1 MYGILNTL
9 YVIGI
14 INIHSINNPNIKLF
28 INKLFLDTNVN
39 IKYIITTFIE
49 RILNLTLFFL
59 FIKGLLTVSE
69 GAYMLIIA
77 RASKYNI
84 YSKYFGKTMYLH
96 KIENII
102 NNRLENIRHIELL
115 LACIPNAKNLIKL
128 KETSKQISSFNI
140 PNISAIMH
148 ITTVLVKVK

>member
-1 MYGILNTL
+1 
-9 YVIGI
+9 
-14 INIHSINNPNIKLF
+14 
-28 INKLFLDTNVN
+28 
-39 IKYIITTFIE
+39 
-49 RILNLTLFFL
+49 
-59 FIKGLLTVSE
+59 
-69 GAYMLIIA
+69 MLIIA
-77 RASKYNI
+77 MASKYNI

-102 NNRLENIRHIELL
+102 NTKLENIRHIELL